1 MAQATSTYE
10 PRLKTL
16 YRDEVA
22 SALKTELGLSNFHE
36 VPKLKKVTV
45 AVGLG
50 RSKDD
55 KRMIETA
62 TNTVAKITGQQP
74 IKTVARKSI
83 ASFKLRDGNII
94 GLKVTLRGDKMYE
107 FVDRMI
113 AVVLPRMRDFHGVSV
128 KSFDGR
134 GGYSIGLV
142 DQSVFPELSF
152 EETSVA
158 HGVQITIDT
167 TGKDKEQ
174 TRALLTALGMP
185 FEKENK

>member
-1 MAQATSTYE
+1 MAQAKTYE

-16 YRDEVA
+16 YRDEV
-22 SALKTELGLSNFHE
+22 SKALKEELKLTNPHQ
-36 VPKLKKVTV
+36 VPKLVKVTV

-55 KRMIETA
+55 KRMMETA
-62 TNTVAKITGQQP
+62 INTVAKITGQQP
-74 IKTVARKSI
+74 IKTIARKSI

-94 GLKVTLRGDKMYE
+94 GIKVTLRGEKMYE
-107 FVDRMI
+107 FVDRLI
-113 AVVLPRMRDFHGVSV
+113 AVVIPRMRDFHGVSV

-142 DQSVFPELSF
+142 DQTVFPELSF

-158 HGVQITIDT
+158 HGLQITFDT
-167 TGKDKEQ
+167 TGKDKQ
-174 TRALLTALGMP
+174 STRALLTALGMP

>member
-1 MAQATSTYE
+1 MAQTTTYE
-10 PRLKTL
+10 PRLKSL
-16 YRDEVA
+16 YNAELAAAVQ
-22 SALKTELGLSNFHE
+22 KELGLSNPHE
-36 VPKLKKVTV
+36 VPKLVKVTV

-74 IKTVARKSI
+74 VKTVARKSI
-83 ASFKLRDGNII
+83 ASFKLREGNII

-107 FVDRMI
+107 FLDRLI
-113 AVVLPRMRDFHGVSV
+113 AVVLPRMRDFHGVSA

-134 GGYSIGLV
+134 GGYSIGIT

-152 EETSVA
+152 EETTVV
-158 HGVQITIDT
+158 HGLQITIDT
-167 TGKDKEQ
+167 TGKDKVA
-174 TRALLTALGMP
+174 TKALLTAIGMP

>member
-1 MAQATSTYE
+1 MVKTATYE
-10 PRLKTL
+10 PRLKAL

-22 SALKTELGLSNFHE
+22 NALKEELSLTNPHQ
-36 VPKLKKVTV
+36 VPKLVKVTV

-55 KRMIETA
+55 KRMIEA
-62 TNTVAKITGQQP
+62 AVNTVAKITGQQP
-74 IKTVARKSI
+74 VKTIARKSI

-107 FVDRMI
+107 FIDRLI
-113 AVVLPRMRDFHGVSV
+113 SVVIPRMRDFHGVSL

-152 EETSVA
+152 EETTVT
-158 HGVQITIDT
+158 HGLQITIDT
-167 TGKDKEQ
+167 TAKNKES
-174 TRALLTALGMP
+174 TRALLTAIGMP